1 MSHSGVSEPQPTKWK
16 AATKHSHLA
25 EDSYVDIRHGEAIR
39 EIAAALALQQ
49 AFAQWMGHQFA
60 AVLPSSIY
68 LLIKFMINVYPF
80 VDYS

>member
-1 MSHSGVSEPQPTKWK
+1 MSHAGVSEPQPTKWK
-16 AATKHSHLA
+16 AATKHSLLA
-25 EDSYVDIRHGEAIR
+25 EDSYVDIQHGEAIR
-39 EIAAALALQQ
+39 KIAAALALQQ
-49 AFAQWMGHQFA
+49 ALWMGHEFA